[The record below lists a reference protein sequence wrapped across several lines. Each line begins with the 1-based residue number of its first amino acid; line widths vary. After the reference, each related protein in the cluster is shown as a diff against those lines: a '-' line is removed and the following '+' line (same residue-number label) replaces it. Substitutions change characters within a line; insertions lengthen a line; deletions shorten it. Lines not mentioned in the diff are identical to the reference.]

1 MRNFIPHFKWI
12 KTGDQLKHHKAQT
25 VPVYTKPVGVLHN
38 HFRSQILGGA
48 NKTLSH
54 PTIFFAQSLFAQ
66 TKICESNVALAVN
79 QDVLWLDISI
89 HNTLVM
95 EVFKRKEGFRYVKF
109 SPIFREFMRA
119 LEMIQH
125 FSTIDK
131 FHN

>member
-1 MRNFIPHFKWI
+1 M
-12 KTGDQLKHHKAQT
+12 
-25 VPVYTKPVGVLHN
+25 
-38 HFRSQILGGA
+38 
-48 NKTLSH
+48 
-54 PTIFFAQSLFAQ
+54 
-66 TKICESNVALAVN
+66 ALAVN
-79 QDVLWLDISI
+79 QDVLWLYISI
-89 HNTLVM
+89 HDTLVM

>member
-12 KTGDQLKHHKAQT
+12 KTGDQLKHYKAQT

-38 HFRSQILGGA
+38 HFRSQILGGT

-79 QDVLWLDISI
+79 QDVLWLDISVD
-89 HNTLVM
+89 TVDLVQ
-95 EVFKRKEGFRYVKF
+95 VKKGCRDL
-109 SPIFREFMRA
+109 SDPLQCKICIYRA
-119 LEMIQH
+119 FDLVSH
-125 FSTIDK
+125 CLT
-131 FHN
+131 